1 MCVAYFY
8 LYGMWCTVGVVY
20 VGCGVG
26 WVYCVIFFGLRSVLV
41 YWWCFILWVLCMMG
55 VVYGWCGVWLVCSIV
70 GEMHCE
76 YGV

>member
-1 MCVAYFY
+1 MSVVY
-8 LYGMWCTVGVVY
+8 LGVVY
-20 VGCGVG
+20 GGCGVCWLWCWMG
-26 WVYCVIFFGLRSVLV
+26 VLCDFFGLRLVLV